1 MFTGI
6 VKSVG
11 SVKTLEEDHLLISTD
26 DDNFYNL
33 ETGTSISIDGCCLTL
48 REYIDKDLLFQI
60 SDETISRTS
69 LNKDHCGF
77 VNMELPLTVNS
88 LLSGHIVQG
97 HVDGVIELDEVTK
110 LDNELWNFYFKYAD
124 EKYIV
129 DKGSITINGI
139 SLTVVEPDKDKFSV
153 AVIEETYKRTNLKNL
168 KINSSVNVEYDIVI
182 KYLEKLNYDKWH
194 KRNN

>member
-48 REYIDKDLLFQI
+48 REYINKDLLFQI

-97 HVDGVIELDEVTK
+97 PVDGVIQLDEVTK
-110 LDNELWNFYFKYAD
+110 LDNELWNFHFKYAD

-153 AVIEETYKRTNLKNL
+153 AVIEETYKRTNLKHL

-182 KYLEKLNYDKWH
+182 KYLEKLNYDK
-194 KRNN
+194 

>member
-33 ETGTSISIDGCCLTL
+33 EQGTSISIDGCCLTL
-48 REYIDKDLLFQI
+48 REYIDNNLLFQI

-69 LNKDHCGF
+69 LNKDHCGY
-77 VNMELPLTVNS
+77 VNMELPLTVNT

-97 HVDGVIELDEVTK
+97 HVDGVIELDEVSK

-139 SLTVVEPDKDKFSV
+139 SLTVVEPKKDKFSV
-153 AVIEETYKRTNLKNL
+153 AVIEETYKRTNLKHL
-168 KINSSVNVEYDIVI
+168 KINNSVNVEYDIVI
-182 KYLEKLNYDKWH
+182 KYLEKLNYDK
-194 KRNN
+194 

>member
-1 MFTGI
+1 M
-6 VKSVG
+6 
-11 SVKTLEEDHLLISTD
+11 ISTD

-48 REYIDKDLLFQI
+48 REYINKDLLFQI

-110 LDNELWNFYFKYAD
+110 LDNELWNFHFKYAD

-129 DKGSITINGI
+129 DKGSITINGV

-182 KYLEKLNYDKWH
+182 KYLEKLNYDK
-194 KRNN
+194 

>member
-48 REYIDKDLLFQI
+48 REYINKDLLFQI

-139 SLTVVEPDKDKFSV
+139 SLTVVEPTKDKFSV
-153 AVIEETYKRTNLKNL
+153 AVIEETYKRTNLKHL
-168 KINSSVNVEYDIVI
+168 KINNSVNVEYDILI
-182 KYLEKLNYDKWH
+182 KYLEKLNYDK
-194 KRNN
+194 

>member
-97 HVDGVIELDEVTK
+97 HVDGVIKLDVVTK

-153 AVIEETYKRTNLKNL
+153 AVIEETYKRTNLKHL

-182 KYLEKLNYDKWH
+182 KYLEKLNYDK
-194 KRNN
+194 

>member
-110 LDNELWNFYFKYAD
+110 LDNELWNFHFKYAD

-153 AVIEETYKRTNLKNL
+153 AVIDETYKRTNLKHL
-168 KINSSVNVEYDIVI
+168 KVNNSVNVEYDIVI
-182 KYLEKLNYDKWH
+182 KYLEKLNYDK
-194 KRNN
+194 

>member
-26 DDNFYNL
+26 DENFYNL
-33 ETGTSISIDGCCLTL
+33 ETGTSIAIDGCCLTL

-97 HVDGVIELDEVTK
+97 HVDGVIKLDEVTK
-110 LDNELWNFYFKYAD
+110 LDNELWNFRFKYAV

-129 DKGSITINGI
+129 DKGSITVNGI
-139 SLTVVEPDKDKFSV
+139 SLTVIEPTKDKFSV
-153 AVIEETYKRTNLKNL
+153 AVIEETYKRTNLKHL

-182 KYLEKLNYDKWH
+182 KYLEKLNYDK
-194 KRNN
+194 

>member
-48 REYIDKDLLFQI
+48 REYINKDLLFQI

-97 HVDGVIELDEVTK
+97 HVDGVIQLDEITK

-153 AVIEETYKRTNLKNL
+153 AVIEETYKRTNLKHL
-168 KINSSVNVEYDIVI
+168 KINNSVNVEYDILI
-182 KYLEKLNYDKWH
+182 KYLEKLNYDK
-194 KRNN
+194 

>member
-48 REYIDKDLLFQI
+48 REYINKDLLFQI

-69 LNKDHCGF
+69 LNKDHCGY
-77 VNMELPLTVNS
+77 VNMELPLTVNT

-139 SLTVVEPDKDKFSV
+139 SLTVVEPTKDKFSV
-153 AVIEETYKRTNLKNL
+153 AVIEETYKRTNLKHL
-168 KINSSVNVEYDIVI
+168 KINDSVNVEYDIVI
-182 KYLEKLNYDKWH
+182 KYLEKLNYDK
-194 KRNN
+194 

>member
-33 ETGTSISIDGCCLTL
+33 DPGTSISIDGCCLTL
-48 REYIDKDLLFQI
+48 REYIDNNLLFQI
-60 SDETISRTS
+60 SEETISRTS

-153 AVIEETYKRTNLKNL
+153 AVIEETYKRTNLKHL
-168 KINSSVNVEYDIVI
+168 KINNSVNVEYDIVI
-182 KYLEKLNYDKWH
+182 KYLEKLNYDK
-194 KRNN
+194 

>member
-11 SVKTLEEDHLLISTD
+11 SVKTLEKDHLLISTD

-33 ETGTSISIDGCCLTL
+33 EQGTSISIDGCCLTL
-48 REYIDKDLLFQI
+48 KEYIDNNLLFQI

-153 AVIEETYKRTNLKNL
+153 AVIEETYKRTNLKHL

-182 KYLEKLNYDKWH
+182 KYLEKLNYDK
-194 KRNN
+194 

>member
-48 REYIDKDLLFQI
+48 REYINKDLLFQI

-88 LLSGHIVQG
+88 FLSGHIVQG

-110 LDNELWNFYFKYAD
+110 LDNELWNFRFKYAV

-129 DKGSITINGI
+129 DKGSITVNGI
-139 SLTVVEPDKDKFSV
+139 SLTVIEPTKDKFSV
-153 AVIEETYKRTNLKNL
+153 AVIEETYKRTNLKHL
-168 KINSSVNVEYDIVI
+168 KINNSVNVEYDIVI
-182 KYLEKLNYDKWH
+182 KYLEKLNYDK
-194 KRNN
+194 

>member
-11 SVKTLEEDHLLISTD
+11 SVKTLEKDHLLISTD

-110 LDNELWNFYFKYAD
+110 LDNELWNFHFKYAD

-153 AVIEETYKRTNLKNL
+153 AVIEETYKRTNLKHL

-182 KYLEKLNYDKWH
+182 KYLEKLNYDK
-194 KRNN
+194 

>member
-26 DDNFYNL
+26 DDNFYKL

-110 LDNELWNFYFKYAD
+110 LDNELWNFHFKYAD

-153 AVIEETYKRTNLKNL
+153 AVIEETYKRTNLKHL
-168 KINSSVNVEYDIVI
+168 KMNSSVNVEYDIVI
-182 KYLEKLNYDKWH
+182 KYLEKLNYDK
-194 KRNN
+194 

>member
-26 DDNFYNL
+26 DENFYNL

-48 REYIDKDLLFQI
+48 REYINKDLLFQI

-110 LDNELWNFYFKYAD
+110 LDNELWNFHFKYAD

-182 KYLEKLNYDKWH
+182 KYLEKLNYDK
-194 KRNN
+194 

>member
-33 ETGTSISIDGCCLTL
+33 ETGTSISIDGCRLTL

-139 SLTVVEPDKDKFSV
+139 SLTVVEPTKDKFSV
-153 AVIEETYKRTNLKNL
+153 AVIEETYKRTNLKHL
-168 KINSSVNVEYDIVI
+168 KINNSVNVEYDIVI
-182 KYLEKLNYDKWH
+182 KYLEKLNYDK
-194 KRNN
+194 

>member
-33 ETGTSISIDGCCLTL
+33 EQGTSISIDGCCLTL
-48 REYIDKDLLFQI
+48 REYIDNNLLFQI

-153 AVIEETYKRTNLKNL
+153 AVIEETYKRTNLKHL
-168 KINSSVNVEYDIVI
+168 KMNSSVNVEYDIVI
-182 KYLEKLNYDKWH
+182 KYLEKLNYDK
-194 KRNN
+194 

>member
-33 ETGTSISIDGCCLTL
+33 ELGTSISIDGCCLTL
-48 REYIDKDLLFQI
+48 REYINKDLLFQI

-69 LNKDHCGF
+69 LNKDHCGY
-77 VNMELPLTVNS
+77 VNMELPLTVNT

-139 SLTVVEPDKDKFSV
+139 SLTVVEPTKDKFSV
-153 AVIEETYKRTNLKNL
+153 AVIEETYKRTNLKHL
-168 KINSSVNVEYDIVI
+168 KINNSVNVEYDIVI
-182 KYLEKLNYDKWH
+182 KYLEKLNYDK
-194 KRNN
+194 

>member
-60 SDETISRTS
+60 SDETIARTS

-110 LDNELWNFYFKYAD
+110 LDNELWNFHFKYAD

-153 AVIEETYKRTNLKNL
+153 AVIEETYKRTNLKHL

-182 KYLEKLNYDKWH
+182 KYLEKLNYDK
-194 KRNN
+194 

>member
-48 REYIDKDLLFQI
+48 REYINKDLLFQI

-97 HVDGVIELDEVTK
+97 HVDGVIELDQVTK

-153 AVIEETYKRTNLKNL
+153 AVIEETYKRTNLKHL

-182 KYLEKLNYDKWH
+182 KYLEKLNYDK
-194 KRNN
+194 

>member
-48 REYIDKDLLFQI
+48 REYINKDLLFQI

-110 LDNELWNFYFKYAD
+110 LDNELWNFHFKYAD

-139 SLTVVEPDKDKFSV
+139 SLTVVEPTKDKFSV
-153 AVIEETYKRTNLKNL
+153 AVIEETYQRTNLKHL
-168 KINSSVNVEYDIVI
+168 KINNSVNVEYDIVI
-182 KYLEKLNYDKWH
+182 KYLEKLNYDK
-194 KRNN
+194 

>member
-48 REYIDKDLLFQI
+48 REYINKDLLFQI

-110 LDNELWNFYFKYAD
+110 LDNELWNFHFKYAD

-153 AVIEETYKRTNLKNL
+153 AVIEETYKRTNLKHL

-182 KYLEKLNYDKWH
+182 KYLEKLNNDK
-194 KRNN
+194 

>member
-110 LDNELWNFYFKYAD
+110 LDNELWNFHFKYAD

-139 SLTVVEPDKDKFSV
+139 SLTVVKPDKDKFSV

-182 KYLEKLNYDKWH
+182 KYLEKLNYDK
-194 KRNN
+194 

>member
-26 DDNFYNL
+26 DENFYNL

-48 REYIDKDLLFQI
+48 REYINKDLLFQI

-69 LNKDHCGF
+69 LNKDHCGY
-77 VNMELPLTVNS
+77 VNMELPLTVNT

-139 SLTVVEPDKDKFSV
+139 SLTVVEPTKDKFSV
-153 AVIEETYKRTNLKNL
+153 AVIEETYKRTNLKHL
-168 KINSSVNVEYDIVI
+168 KINNSVNVEYDIVI
-182 KYLEKLNYDKWH
+182 KYLEKLNYDK
-194 KRNN
+194 

>member
-33 ETGTSISIDGCCLTL
+33 EQGTSISIDGCCLTL
-48 REYIDKDLLFQI
+48 REYINKDLLFQI

-110 LDNELWNFYFKYAD
+110 LDNELWNFHFKYAD

-153 AVIEETYKRTNLKNL
+153 AVIEETYKRTNLKHL
-168 KINSSVNVEYDIVI
+168 KINNSVNVEYDIVI
-182 KYLEKLNYDKWH
+182 KYLEKLNYDK
-194 KRNN
+194 

>member
-48 REYIDKDLLFQI
+48 REYINKDLLFQI

-110 LDNELWNFYFKYAD
+110 LDNELWNFHFKYAD

-139 SLTVVEPDKDKFSV
+139 SLTVVEPDKDRFSV

-182 KYLEKLNYDKWH
+182 KYLEKLNYDK
-194 KRNN
+194 

>member
-11 SVKTLEEDHLLISTD
+11 SVKTLEKDHLLISTD

-110 LDNELWNFYFKYAD
+110 LDNELWNFHFKYAD

-153 AVIEETYKRTNLKNL
+153 AVIEETYKRTNLKHL
-168 KINSSVNVEYDIVI
+168 KINNSVNVEYDIVI
-182 KYLEKLNYDKWH
+182 KYLEKLNYDK
-194 KRNN
+194 

>member
-33 ETGTSISIDGCCLTL
+33 EQGTSISIDGCCLTL
-48 REYIDKDLLFQI
+48 KEYINKDLLFQI

-153 AVIEETYKRTNLKNL
+153 AVIEETYKRTNLNNL

-182 KYLEKLNYDKWH
+182 KYLEKLNYDK
-194 KRNN
+194 

>member
-11 SVKTLEEDHLLISTD
+11 SVKTLEEDQLLISTD

-48 REYIDKDLLFQI
+48 REYINKDLLFQI

-110 LDNELWNFYFKYAD
+110 LDNELWNFHFKYAD

-153 AVIEETYKRTNLKNL
+153 AVIEETYKRTNLKHL

-182 KYLEKLNYDKWH
+182 KYLEKLNYDK
-194 KRNN
+194 

>member
-48 REYIDKDLLFQI
+48 REYIDNNLLFQI

-110 LDNELWNFYFKYAD
+110 LDNELWNFYFKHAD

-153 AVIEETYKRTNLKNL
+153 AVIEETYKRTNLKHL

-182 KYLEKLNYDKWH
+182 KYLEKLNYDK
-194 KRNN
+194 

>member
-48 REYIDKDLLFQI
+48 REYINKDLLFQI

-69 LNKDHCGF
+69 LNKDHCGY
-77 VNMELPLTVNS
+77 VNMELPLTVNT

-97 HVDGVIELDEVTK
+97 HVDGVKELDEVTK
-110 LDNELWNFYFKYAD
+110 LDNELWNFHFKYAD

-139 SLTVVEPDKDKFSV
+139 SLTVVEPTKDKFSV
-153 AVIEETYKRTNLKNL
+153 AVIEETYKRTNLKHL
-168 KINSSVNVEYDIVI
+168 KINNSVNVEYDIVI
-182 KYLEKLNYDKWH
+182 KYLEKLNYDK
-194 KRNN
+194 

>member
-48 REYIDKDLLFQI
+48 REYINKDLLFQI

-97 HVDGVIELDEVTK
+97 HVDGVIELDEVSK
-110 LDNELWNFYFKYAD
+110 LDSELWNFHFKYAD

-153 AVIEETYKRTNLKNL
+153 AVIEETYKRTNLKHL

-182 KYLEKLNYDKWH
+182 KYLEKLNYDK
-194 KRNN
+194 

>member
-48 REYIDKDLLFQI
+48 REYINKDLLFQI

-97 HVDGVIELDEVTK
+97 HVDGVIELDKVTK

-182 KYLEKLNYDKWH
+182 KYLEKLNYDK
-194 KRNN
+194 

>member
-33 ETGTSISIDGCCLTL
+33 EQGTSISIDGCCLTL
-48 REYIDKDLLFQI
+48 REYINKDLLFQI

-110 LDNELWNFYFKYAD
+110 LDNELWNFHFKYAD

-139 SLTVVEPDKDKFSV
+139 SLTVVKPVKDKFSV
-153 AVIEETYKRTNLKNL
+153 AVIEETYKKTNLKHL
-168 KINSSVNVEYDIVI
+168 KINNSVNVEYDIVI
-182 KYLEKLNYDKWH
+182 KYLEKLNYDK
-194 KRNN
+194 

>member
-33 ETGTSISIDGCCLTL
+33 ETGTSISIVGCCLTL
-48 REYIDKDLLFQI
+48 REYINKDLLFQI

-110 LDNELWNFYFKYAD
+110 LDNELWNFHFKYAD

-153 AVIEETYKRTNLKNL
+153 AVIEETYKRTNLKHL
-168 KINSSVNVEYDIVI
+168 KMNSSVNVEYDIVI
-182 KYLEKLNYDKWH
+182 KYLEKLNYDK
-194 KRNN
+194 

>member
-48 REYIDKDLLFQI
+48 REYINKDLLFQI

-153 AVIEETYKRTNLKNL
+153 AVIEETYKRTNLKHL

-182 KYLEKLNYDKWH
+182 KYLEKLNYDK
-194 KRNN
+194 

>member
-33 ETGTSISIDGCCLTL
+33 EQGTSISIDGCCLTL
-48 REYIDKDLLFQI
+48 REYINKDLLFQI

-110 LDNELWNFYFKYAD
+110 LDNELWNFHFKYAD

-139 SLTVVEPDKDKFSV
+139 SLTVVEPTKDKFSV
-153 AVIEETYKRTNLKNL
+153 AVIEETYKRTNLKHL

-182 KYLEKLNYDKWH
+182 KYLEKLNYDK
-194 KRNN
+194 

>member
-110 LDNELWNFYFKYAD
+110 LDSELWNFHFKYAD

-153 AVIEETYKRTNLKNL
+153 AVIEETYKRTNLKHL

-182 KYLEKLNYDKWH
+182 KYLEKLNYDK
-194 KRNN
+194 